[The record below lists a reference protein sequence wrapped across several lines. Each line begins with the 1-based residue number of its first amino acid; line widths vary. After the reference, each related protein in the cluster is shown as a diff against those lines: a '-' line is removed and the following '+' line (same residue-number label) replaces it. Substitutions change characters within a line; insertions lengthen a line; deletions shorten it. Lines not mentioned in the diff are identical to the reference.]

1 MEQKG
6 SVQMNKRYLS
16 RVDKTG
22 AILLLEDLQ
31 KLVHAGKLEVHTEN
45 G

>member
-1 MEQKG
+1 
-6 SVQMNKRYLS
+6 MNKRYFS

-31 KLVHAGKLEVHTEN
+31 KLVHAGKREYIQKTASLH
-45 G
+45 